1 MLSSLVVDNFLKDNQ
16 IVNVIQYLITKA
28 AITGTYA
35 TIYTFTPEL
44 FPTVIRNL
52 AMGSCSMIA
61 RVGAILASF
70 VAMWLV
76 QYNKLL
82 MIIPFGILALA
93 AGLVALLLPETNG
106 RALPETIEELEAS
119 AARVPRQQIA
129 EMQPLDSEGKNQ
141 Q

>member
-52 AMGSCSMIA
+52 AMGSCS
-61 RVGAILASF
+61 
-70 VAMWLV
+70 
-76 QYNKLL
+76 
-82 MIIPFGILALA
+82 
-93 AGLVALLLPETNG
+93 
-106 RALPETIEELEAS
+106 
-119 AARVPRQQIA
+119 
-129 EMQPLDSEGKNQ
+129 
-141 Q
+141 